1 MTQREFRK
9 KSIMILGLSVLL
21 LVCMIW
27 DSAIFSDSSG
37 ESSTANAQTQSVK
50 KASVTSGSALITN
63 VQAVWIS
70 FGDYKSAGL
79 YNKSRSAFQANAE
92 KYFKKLKK
100 DGINTIYFHVV
111 PCNDAIYPSKY
122 LKWSSYMFEAAP
134 DYDPLD
140 ILIKT
145 AHKQDMTFHAWLNP
159 YRRKMGVS
167 YNPGADA
174 SLKRIQRIVTEI
186 VRNYDVDGIHFDD
199 YFYPVTDAGFD
210 SASYDGYLEKSE
222 SPISQD
228 DWRRANVNALI
239 SGCYTAVKF
248 INKDI
253 IFSISPAAS
262 IEKNYNEYYADVSAW
277 IENGCVDAI
286 IPQLYFGF
294 EYPDENFRFENLLA
308 EWKGAADKNADVS
321 LIIGLAPYKIG
332 TESEKDSAEWCGSD
346 DIIARQAEICI
357 SDERVDGFV
366 LFSYSSFFSSAELN
380 AHQRE
385 NYLKIIREEVNGQ

>member
-174 SLKRIQRIVTEI
+174 SLKRIQR
-186 VRNYDVDGIHFDD
+186 
-199 YFYPVTDAGFD
+199 
-210 SASYDGYLEKSE
+210 
-222 SPISQD
+222 
-228 DWRRANVNALI
+228 
-239 SGCYTAVKF
+239 
-248 INKDI
+248 
-253 IFSISPAAS
+253 PAF
-262 IEKNYNEYYADVSAW
+262 
-277 IENGCVDAI
+277 
-286 IPQLYFGF
+286 L
-294 EYPDENFRFENLLA
+294 
-308 EWKGAADKNADVS
+308 
-321 LIIGLAPYKIG
+321 
-332 TESEKDSAEWCGSD
+332 
-346 DIIARQAEICI
+346 
-357 SDERVDGFV
+357 
-366 LFSYSSFFSSAELN
+366 
-380 AHQRE
+380 
-385 NYLKIIREEVNGQ
+385 

>member
-199 YFYPVTDAGFD
+199 YFYPAHG
-210 SASYDGYLEKSE
+210 
-222 SPISQD
+222 
-228 DWRRANVNALI
+228 
-239 SGCYTAVKF
+239 
-248 INKDI
+248 
-253 IFSISPAAS
+253 
-262 IEKNYNEYYADVSAW
+262 
-277 IENGCVDAI
+277 
-286 IPQLYFGF
+286 
-294 EYPDENFRFENLLA
+294 
-308 EWKGAADKNADVS
+308 KGAQYNSVS
-321 LIIGLAPYKIG
+321 TAKR
-332 TESEKDSAEWCGSD
+332 K
-346 DIIARQAEICI
+346 
-357 SDERVDGFV
+357 RVINRMV
-366 LFSYSSFFSSAELN
+366 
-380 AHQRE
+380 RT
-385 NYLKIIREEVNGQ
+385 I

>member
-79 YNKSRSAFQANAE
+79 YNKSRSAFQTNAE

-134 DYDPLD
+134 DYDPLE
-140 ILIKT
+140 ILVKT

-159 YRRKMGVS
+159 YRQKMGVS
-167 YNPGADA
+167 YNPGADS

-186 VRNYDVDGIHFDD
+186 VQNYDVDGIHFDD
-199 YFYPVTDAGFD
+199 YFYPAHGRGAQYNSV
-210 SASYDGYLEKSE
+210 S
-222 SPISQD
+222 
-228 DWRRANVNALI
+228 
-239 SGCYTAVKF
+239 TAKRKRV
-248 INKDI
+248 INKMVRTIYQTVKAQNPDML
-253 IFSISPAAS
+253 FGISPAGN
-262 IEKNYNEYYADVSAW
+262 IEYAESLGCDLSTWLSKDGYIDYIVPQIYWSDQYRLGGKVTPLYTKRLNKWIKLNKNNTPMY
-277 IENGCVDAI
+277 
-286 IPQLYFGF
+286 
-294 EYPDENFRFENLLA
+294 
-308 EWKGAADKNADVS
+308 
-321 LIIGLAPYKIG
+321 IGLATYRAG
-332 TESEKDSAEWCGSD
+332 TYSSSDLGWRRKNNNLVTQIKKEKAAGC
-346 DIIARQAEICI
+346 
-357 SDERVDGFV
+357 DGFV
-366 LFSYSSFFSSAELN
+366 LFSSSYMYRSRAAKEMS
-380 AHQRE
+380 
-385 NYLKIIREEVNGQ
+385 NYRDYIR

>member
-1 MTQREFRK
+1 M
-9 KSIMILGLSVLL
+9 
-21 LVCMIW
+21 
-27 DSAIFSDSSG
+27 
-37 ESSTANAQTQSVK
+37 
-50 KASVTSGSALITN
+50 
-63 VQAVWIS
+63 WIS

-199 YFYPVTDAGFD
+199 YFYPAHGRGAQYNSVSTAKRKRVINRMVRTIYQTVK
-210 SASYDGYLEKSE
+210 A
-222 SPISQD
+222 QD
-228 DWRRANVNALI
+228 P
-239 SGCYTAVKF
+239 
-248 INKDI
+248 DI
-253 IFSISPAAS
+253 LFGISPAGN
-262 IEKNYNEYYADVSAW
+262 IEYAESLGCDLSTWLSKDGYIDYIVPQIYWSDQYRLGGNVTPLYTKRLNKWIKLNKNNTPMY
-277 IENGCVDAI
+277 
-286 IPQLYFGF
+286 
-294 EYPDENFRFENLLA
+294 
-308 EWKGAADKNADVS
+308 
-321 LIIGLAPYKIG
+321 IGLATYRAG
-332 TESEKDSAEWCGSD
+332 TYSSSDLGWRRKNNNLVTQIKKEKAAGC
-346 DIIARQAEICI
+346 
-357 SDERVDGFV
+357 DGFV
-366 LFSYSSFFSSAELN
+366 LFSSSYMYRSRAAKEMS
-380 AHQRE
+380 
-385 NYLKIIREEVNGQ
+385 NYRDYIR

>member
-159 YRRKMGVS
+159 YRRKMGFS

-199 YFYPVTDAGFD
+199 YFYPAHGRGAQYNSVSTAKRKRVINRMVRTIYQTVK
-210 SASYDGYLEKSE
+210 A
-222 SPISQD
+222 QD
-228 DWRRANVNALI
+228 P
-239 SGCYTAVKF
+239 
-248 INKDI
+248 DI
-253 IFSISPAAS
+253 LFGISPAGN
-262 IEKNYNEYYADVSAW
+262 IEYAESLGCDLSTWLSKDGYIDYIVPQIYWSDQYRLGGNVTPLYTKRLNKWIKLNKNNTPMY
-277 IENGCVDAI
+277 
-286 IPQLYFGF
+286 
-294 EYPDENFRFENLLA
+294 
-308 EWKGAADKNADVS
+308 
-321 LIIGLAPYKIG
+321 IGLATYRAG
-332 TESEKDSAEWCGSD
+332 TYSSSDLGWRRKNNNLVTQIKKEKAAGC
-346 DIIARQAEICI
+346 
-357 SDERVDGFV
+357 DGFV
-366 LFSYSSFFSSAELN
+366 LFSSSYMYRSRAAKEMS
-380 AHQRE
+380 
-385 NYLKIIREEVNGQ
+385 NYRDYIR

>member
-199 YFYPVTDAGFD
+199 YFYPAHGKGAQYNSVSTAKRKRVINRMVRTIYQTVK
-210 SASYDGYLEKSE
+210 A
-222 SPISQD
+222 QD
-228 DWRRANVNALI
+228 P
-239 SGCYTAVKF
+239 
-248 INKDI
+248 DI
-253 IFSISPAAS
+253 LFGISPAGN
-262 IEKNYNEYYADVSAW
+262 IEYAESLGCDLSTWLSKDGYIDYIVPQINWSDQYRLGGNVTHLYTKRLNKCIKLNKNNTPMY
-277 IENGCVDAI
+277 
-286 IPQLYFGF
+286 
-294 EYPDENFRFENLLA
+294 
-308 EWKGAADKNADVS
+308 
-321 LIIGLAPYKIG
+321 IGLATYRAG
-332 TESEKDSAEWCGSD
+332 TYSSSDLGWRRKNNNLVTQIKKEKAAGC
-346 DIIARQAEICI
+346 
-357 SDERVDGFV
+357 DGFV
-366 LFSYSSFFSSAELN
+366 LFSSSYMYRSRAAKEMS
-380 AHQRE
+380 
-385 NYLKIIREEVNGQ
+385 NYRDYIR